1 MILKERNFDVEM
13 SLALR
18 TQAAAYQ
25 AKMAGEHSL
34 ALSRYKQLLQ
44 IVIAMESTGETGYLS
59 GFSLQLCNRAIEL
72 EEEAIASLPYL
83 GE

>member
-1 MILKERNFDVEM
+1 MDT

-25 AKMAGEHSL
+25 ARIEGEHGRS
-34 ALSRYKQLLQ
+34 LSRYKQLLQ
-44 IVIAMESTGETGYLS
+44 MVIALESAGQTGYPPGMS
-59 GFSLQLCNRAIEL
+59 TQLCQRAIEL
-72 EEEAIASLPYL
+72 EEEAIAGLHYL